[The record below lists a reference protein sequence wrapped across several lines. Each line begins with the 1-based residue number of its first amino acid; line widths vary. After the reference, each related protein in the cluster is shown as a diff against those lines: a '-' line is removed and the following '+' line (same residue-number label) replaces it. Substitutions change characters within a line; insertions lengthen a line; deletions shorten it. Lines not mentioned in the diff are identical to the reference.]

1 MLLAKLYWRPTLSCA
16 LSPKGRQP
24 REGGGPIDLEGSLHE
39 GEAHSPGDEADV
51 AADRAGAAQANS
63 SSPPALDGLQGRK
76 EDNKPLAR
84 RLIALFES
92 VLEPV
97 ANRMNLQLAKR
108 LGHFKSSVTGVLCH
122 SSRFIL
128 FDTGCRNLSKSVV
141 SILCQRLVVL
151 LAAWQAIDNVF

>member
-39 GEAHSPGDEADV
+39 GEAQSPGDEADV

-108 LGHFKSSVTGVLCH
+108 LGHFKSSVTALG
-122 SSRFIL
+122 SSCLIRAAGTFQRVWSASFAKGL
-128 FDTGCRNLSKSVV
+128 LSYSLPGRP
-141 SILCQRLVVL
+141 STMYSE
-151 LAAWQAIDNVF
+151 